1 VTLLDVHG
9 LRKVYRSLGRP
20 PVVALDGLFLQVN
33 PGGITGLVG
42 ESGSG
47 KSTTIRCILRLEQ
60 PDEGWIDYDGIR
72 LTEADKRAR
81 RRLHREIQV
90 VFQDPTG
97 SLNPRM
103 TAGQLIGEGL
113 RVHRLRTTS
122 ASLRE
127 RVLELMALVGLDKRD
142 VDRYPRSFSGG
153 QRQRIAI
160 ARALAVEPTLLIC
173 DEAVSALDVSVQAQ
187 ILGLLQDMRDQL
199 GLTVLFVAHDLA
211 VVRQICSRVAIIRG
225 GRIVEEG
232 ASSQVFAHPEH
243 EYTREL
249 LEAVPIADPARAR
262 ARAAQR
268 LRALNDDQAGTNAP
282 EPSPEPTRA

>member
-1 VTLLDVHG
+1 MTLLDVHG
-9 LRKVYRSLGRP
+9 LRKVYHSLGRP
-20 PVVALDGLFLQVN
+20 PVVALDGLFLQVRA
-33 PGGITGLVG
+33 GGITGLVG

-47 KSTTIRCILRLEQ
+47 KSTTIRCILGLDQ

-72 LTEADKRAR
+72 LTEAGKLER

-122 ASLRE
+122 ASLRQ
-127 RVLELMALVGLDKRD
+127 RVLELMALVGLDQRD

-187 ILGLLQDMRDQL
+187 ILTLLQDMRDQL

-211 VVRQICSRVAIIRG
+211 VVRQICSRVAILQA

-232 ASSQVFAHPEH
+232 DSAAVFAHPEH
-243 EYTREL
+243 PYTREL

-268 LRALNDDQAGTNAP
+268 LAALSGAK
-282 EPSPEPTRA
+282 PSPQETSA